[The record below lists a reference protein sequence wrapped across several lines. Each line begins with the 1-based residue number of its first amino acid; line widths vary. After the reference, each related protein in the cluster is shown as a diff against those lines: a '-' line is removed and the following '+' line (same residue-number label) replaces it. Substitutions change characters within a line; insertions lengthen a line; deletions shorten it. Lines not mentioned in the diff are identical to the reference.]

1 MLDELIDDECNL
13 WVVFYTVRN
22 KTGTPDQEWGD
33 PDSPVYLTDHW
44 EICWTKDNA
53 ITRHQKI
60 FDEHDIHVSGIAPID
75 AEYSTDWRQI

>member
-1 MLDELIDDECNL
+1 MLDGLIDDECNL

-44 EICWTKDNA
+44 EISWSKDNA

-75 AEYSTDWRQI
+75 SEYSTDWR

>member
-33 PDSPVYLTDHW
+33 P
-44 EICWTKDNA
+44 EIIQYT
-53 ITRHQKI
+53 
-60 FDEHDIHVSGIAPID
+60 
-75 AEYSTDWRQI
+75 